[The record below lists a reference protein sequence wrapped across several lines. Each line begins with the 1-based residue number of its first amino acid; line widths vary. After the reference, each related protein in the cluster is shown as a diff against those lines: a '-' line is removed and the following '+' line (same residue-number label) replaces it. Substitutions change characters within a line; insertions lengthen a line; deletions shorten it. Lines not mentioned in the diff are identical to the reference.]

1 MTLKE
6 SVGSYKS
13 GMGMCCGEKRDQ
25 IRNAERLPLSCLLK
39 VIVLMIRGVDK
50 AKCFTCEKIEATGM
64 AWKWLCI
71 YLCSY

>member
-6 SVGSYKS
+6 SVSSYKC
-13 GMGMCCGEKRDQ
+13 GMGTCCGEKRDQ

-39 VIVLMIRGVDK
+39 VIVLMIKGVDK
-50 AKCFTCEKIEATGM
+50 ATFRTWEKIEATGM

-71 YLCSY
+71 YLGS